1 MAGSKR
7 AGLGVFER
15 SFWRLL
21 LPLALPI
28 ALQNLL
34 TTSFR
39 LVDTLMIGPL
49 GDVSIAAV
57 GLAGQAS
64 FLVEL
69 VLFGMVS
76 GSAVFTAQYHGAGNL
91 DGIRRTL
98 GATLLFG
105 VPFGLLATLVC
116 FFFPTQVMALLT
128 DDAAL
133 IAEGTR
139 YLTYACWSYLPLSV
153 YQALCTT
160 LRSTEQVRLP
170 VMGSAV
176 CAVANGVLNYVFIF
190 GVGPIAPMGVA
201 GAGLATAITAAL
213 NPLLIVLVSLRER
226 NILIAPW
233 KKLLDLG
240 GFLGLYWRRVLPV
253 LCNELL
259 WSLSIVLLNM
269 ILGRMGTENYAA
281 LTVVRTVENVV
292 YVFFVGVCS
301 ACNVLI
307 GKRIGEGD
315 EAAARLYARRFLV
328 LIPLLG
334 AAFGLL
340 RGRAARAGAQPVR
353 HVRRGARHGH
363 GHDARVRGGRGHPQR
378 AVPVRGGHL
387 PRGRGHALRAHRRR
401 GGQLRPRAAGGAAVQ
416 QHPGLFV
423 PADVHHHARGGRR
436 GQARV
441 LPAAHLLHEV
451 DSPRGGPA
459 RGGAAAGGRVT
470 PPRAAV

>member
-1 MAGSKR
+1 
-7 AGLGVFER
+7 
-15 SFWRLL
+15 
-21 LPLALPI
+21 
-28 ALQNLL
+28 
-34 TTSFR
+34 
-39 LVDTLMIGPL
+39 
-49 GDVSIAAV
+49 
-57 GLAGQAS
+57 
-64 FLVEL
+64 
-69 VLFGMVS
+69 
-76 GSAVFTAQYHGAGNL
+76 
-91 DGIRRTL
+91 
-98 GATLLFG
+98 
-105 VPFGLLATLVC
+105 
-116 FFFPTQVMALLT
+116 
-128 DDAAL
+128 
-133 IAEGTR
+133 
-139 YLTYACWSYLPLSV
+139 
-153 YQALCTT
+153 
-160 LRSTEQVRLP
+160 
-170 VMGSAV
+170 
-176 CAVANGVLNYVFIF
+176 
-190 GVGPIAPMGVA
+190 MGVA

-340 RGRAARAGAQPVR
+340 VAALRVPVLSLFDMSDAARAMAMGMMLVYAVDVGIRNVPYLCVVGIFR
-353 HVRRGARHGH
+353 A
-363 GHDARVRGGRGHPQR
+363 GG
-378 AVPVRGGHL
+378 
-387 PRGRGHALRAHRRR
+387 GHALRAHRRR

-470 PPRAAV
+470 PPAPPFDPPPLRRVRALICSPAGGESACCGAPLRPPRPRLRAGAFLRKLRAEPLVPRPRPRLRAGAFPPGADVVCCKKGGRDAA

>member
-233 KKLLDLG
+233 KKLLDLR

-340 RGRAARAGAQPVR
+340 VAALRVPVLSLFDMSDAARAMAMGMMLVY
-353 HVRRGARHGH
+353 
-363 GHDARVRGGRGHPQR
+363 
-378 AVPVRGGHL
+378 AVDVGIRNVPYLCVVGIFR
-387 PRGRGHALRAHRRR
+387 
-401 GGQLRPRAAGGAAVQ
+401 AGGDTRY
-416 QHPGLFV
+416 GLIG
-423 PADVHHHARGGRR
+423 DVVVNYGL
-436 GQARV
+436 V
-441 LPAAHLLHEV
+441 LPAVLLCRSIPGFSFLLTYIIMLAV
-451 DSPRGGPA
+451 DDVGKLAFYLPRIFSMKWIRPVA
-459 RGGAAAGGRVT
+459 DR
-470 PPRAAV
+470 RAEALRQADA

>member
-1 MAGSKR
+1 MAGSQR

-233 KKLLDLG
+233 KKLLDLR

-340 RGRAARAGAQPVR
+340 VAALRVPVLSLFDMSDAARAMAMGMMLVY
-353 HVRRGARHGH
+353 
-363 GHDARVRGGRGHPQR
+363 
-378 AVPVRGGHL
+378 AVDVGIRNVPYLCVVGIFR
-387 PRGRGHALRAHRRR
+387 
-401 GGQLRPRAAGGAAVQ
+401 AGGDTRY
-416 QHPGLFV
+416 GLIG
-423 PADVHHHARGGRR
+423 DVVVNYGL
-436 GQARV
+436 V
-441 LPAAHLLHEV
+441 LPAVLLCSSIPGFSFLLTYIIMLAV
-451 DSPRGGPA
+451 DDVGKLAFYLPRIFSMKWIRPVADRRTEALGQA
-459 RGGAAAGGRVT
+459 DA
-470 PPRAAV
+470 